1 MKNLSILTVII
12 SILTFSSCE
21 EDPIMGCTDATAI
34 NYNADATESDD
45 SCEYESLSVSDQ
57 ILGSW
62 TIDSADV
69 SMLFSED
76 MLSLLLMAS
85 QMYTAE
91 EFEEEMG
98 FPMPSSQ
105 AEWDDIALNG
115 VPVDDA
121 EVSGLVMITN
131 STFTVTDLDDVTQL
145 DYQLINDQTI
155 QFSSNDS
162 DFDYFDILEVSESNL
177 VLSTTIIY
185 VDDDDP
191 VANVETMMVIY
202 LSK

>member
-1 MKNLSILTVII
+1 METNALNYNELATEDDG
-12 SILTFSSCE
+12 SCE
-21 EDPIMGCTDATAI
+21 YEVLGCTDSIALNFNVLAT
-34 NYNADATESDD
+34 TDD
-45 SCEYESLSVSDQ
+45 GSCEYESLSVSDQ

-69 SMLFSED
+69 NMLFSED
-76 MLSLLLMAS
+76 MLSLLIFAS

-121 EVSGLVMITN
+121 EVSGLIMITN
-131 STFTVTDLDDVTQL
+131 STFTVNDLDDVTEL

-155 QFSSNDS
+155 EFSSNDS
-162 DFDYFDILEVSESNL
+162 DIEYFDILEVSESNL
-177 VLSTTIIY
+177 VLSTTIID

-191 VANVETMMVIY
+191 MATVEMMMVIY